1 MNTELLNNI
10 LAKVKT
16 LFVLPETAT
25 ASEADQVLSDAIETK
40 KPELVTGLV
49 SQLTEL
55 VQAEATKLNEAY
67 AAQLKAESDK
77 IIGEFQ
83 SKISDFETKLSEI
96 KPFDATDLE
105 SKLESIKAEFGSQI
119 LEIKGKVIPSTEGSE
134 KTIETHKVTEKPAP
148 IIKHFGAKVQS

>member
-10 LAKVKT
+10 LTKVKT

-25 ASEADQVLSDAIETK
+25 ASEADQVLADAIESK

-67 AAQLKAESDK
+67 ATQLKVESDK
-77 IIGEFQ
+77 IIGELQ
-83 SKISDFETKLSEI
+83 SKISDFETKLAEI
-96 KPFDATDLE
+96 KPFDATELE
-105 SKLESIKAEFGSQI
+105 AKIDAIAKEAGSQI
-119 LEIKGKVIPSTEGSE
+119 LEIKGKVIPSTEGE
-134 KTIETHKVTEKPAP
+134 TKTIETHQPIERPAP
-148 IIKHFGAKVQS
+148 IIKHIGAKIK